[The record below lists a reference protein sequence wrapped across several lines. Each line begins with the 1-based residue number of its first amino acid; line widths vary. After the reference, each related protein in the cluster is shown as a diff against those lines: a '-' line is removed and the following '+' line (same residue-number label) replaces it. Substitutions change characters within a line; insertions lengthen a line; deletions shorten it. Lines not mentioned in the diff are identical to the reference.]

1 MYKITSEE
9 AFDAIGRPIKVNL
22 GHAITCPAVTLI
34 SATDGR
40 LKCWLLLKLSST
52 VFKYSVFDNRKQS
65 SGSDDELIQ
74 RLSLN

>member
-1 MYKITSEE
+1 LYKITSEE

-40 LKCWLLLKLSST
+40 LKCWLLLKLSSMST
-52 VFKYSVFDNRKQS
+52 YRT
-65 SGSDDELIQ
+65 
-74 RLSLN
+74 